1 LSEIDKLNEVEGR
14 EASESHQRIVELK
27 YNINRSL
34 AQLAIFLKESRDKEY
49 YLSYADSWTEYLGTP
64 EISLSR
70 SYVHKLIVNYEIWVQ
85 TYHVSPAKLD
95 EIDSEKLYLTG
106 MAANA
111 ENYEEWLEKAK
122 SLSRSDIKGLMN
134 NNQYEYT
141 LTCPNCGHIGKKE
154 DFYGNQ

>member
-1 LSEIDKLNEVEGR
+1 MSEIDKLNEVEGR
-14 EASESHQRIVELK
+14 EANENHQRILEIK
-27 YNINRSL
+27 YTINRSL

-70 SYVHKLIVNYEIWVQ
+70 SYVHKLIVNYELWVQ

-106 MAANA
+106 MVATE

-122 SLSRSDIKGLMN
+122 TLSRSDIKCLMSN
-134 NNQYEYT
+134 TQYNYT
-141 LTCPNCGHIGKKE
+141 LTCPKCKFTGSKE
-154 DFYGNQ
+154 EFYGA

>member
-1 LSEIDKLNEVEGR
+1 MNEIEVKK
-14 EASESHQRIVELK
+14 AFESHQRIIDLK

-34 AQLAIFLKESRDKEY
+34 AQLAIFLKESRDKGLY
-49 YLSYADSWTEYLGTP
+49 RSYADSWTEYLGTP

-70 SYVHKLIVNYEIWVQ
+70 SYVHKLIVNYELWVQ

-106 MAANA
+106 MVATE

-122 SLSRSDIKGLMN
+122 SLSRSDIKCLMSN
-134 NNQYEYT
+134 TQYNYT
-141 LTCPNCGHIGKKE
+141 LTCPKCKYTGKKE
-154 DFYGNQ
+154 EFYG

>member
-1 LSEIDKLNEVEGR
+1 MSEIDKLNEVEGR
-14 EASESHQRIVELK
+14 EANENHQRILEIK
-27 YNINRSL
+27 YTINRSL

-70 SYVHKLIVNYEIWVQ
+70 SYVHKLIVNYELWVQ

-106 MAANA
+106 MVATE
-111 ENYEEWLEKAK
+111 ENFEEWLEKAK
-122 SLSRSDIKGLMN
+122 TLSRSDIKCLMSN
-134 NNQYEYT
+134 TQYNYT
-141 LTCPNCGHIGKKE
+141 LTCPKCKFTGSKE
-154 DFYGNQ
+154 EFYGA

>member
-14 EASESHQRIVELK
+14 EANENHQRILEIK
-27 YNINRSL
+27 YTINRSL

-70 SYVHKLIVNYEIWVQ
+70 SYVHKLIVNYELWVQ

-106 MAANA
+106 MVATE
-111 ENYEEWLEKAK
+111 ENFEEWLEKAK
-122 SLSRSDIKGLMN
+122 TLSRSDIKCLMSN
-134 NNQYEYT
+134 TQYNYT
-141 LTCPNCGHIGKKE
+141 LTCPKCKFTGSKE
-154 DFYGNQ
+154 EFYGA

>member
-1 LSEIDKLNEVEGR
+1 MNKMDKLNEVEGS
-14 EASESHQRIVELK
+14 EANKSHIRIIKLK

-49 YLSYADSWTEYLGTP
+49 YLSYADSWESYLGTP

-70 SYVHKLIVNYEIWVQ
+70 SYVSKLIKNYEIWVQ

-106 MAANA
+106 MVATE

-122 SLSRSDIKGLMN
+122 VLSRSDIKGLMTST
-134 NNQYEYT
+134 QYEYK
-141 LTCPNCGHIGKKE
+141 LTCPKCKYTGKKE
-154 DFYGNQ
+154 EFYQ